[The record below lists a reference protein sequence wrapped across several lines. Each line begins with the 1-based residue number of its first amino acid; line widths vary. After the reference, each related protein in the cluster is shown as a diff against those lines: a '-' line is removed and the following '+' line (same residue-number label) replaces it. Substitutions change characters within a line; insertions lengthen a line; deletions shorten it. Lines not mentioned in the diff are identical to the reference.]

1 LLIYWCSNCNVP
13 VLGEKYREK
22 IKFNDNNHIDIEDE
36 LLEYLNYNNLNEKY
50 YKIFQKLKSEIK
62 KYLSNDEEGNLLDDY
77 KNKINKIKNKDIKYI
92 YEYAI
97 KYLYYKKNKNSK
109 EVKNSYICPE
119 CGNKC
124 DYIGKDIKPVFSE
137 EKIMIKTFMGLN
149 LFNKSVWKT
158 QTNRYIINGDVKF
171 INLKKLYNSKD
182 LEKKAELVNKKINNY
197 NLEDN
202 FDKFVEINKNHFNFI
217 DENAMRFIINT
228 KQIFNERMNIV
239 SFSGGKDS
247 TVVSDIVRRAL
258 GTKDILHVFGD
269 TTLEFPTTYQY
280 LNRIKS
286 RPNHPPFLPVDKSE
300 KDFMELSKKIGPP
313 SRVMSWCC
321 TIFKTGPI
329 GNLFREIAKDQEIL
343 TYYGVRR
350 SESNSRS
357 KYDKVSKSPKISKQ
371 LVVSPIIDWKDAD
384 IWLYLL
390 SRKIDFNE
398 AYKFGF
404 SRVGCWVCPNNSRWS
419 EFLSKIFIKDKA
431 KEWNQFL
438 INFAKDIGKPDPYVY
453 INSGKWKA
461 RQGGNGIENNDIQ
474 LNLEGDFCGSGDIS
488 KSYTLSK
495 SIDQELYELFKPFG
509 IVNKEIGNS
518 LLDEVIIFDPNNE
531 NPLFSIKGRIG
542 SKELKVTILEEKN
555 IKLKFQRIECQLRKF
570 QTCIRCEACPNICPY
585 DAISVKNGYTINEDK
600 CINCKKCIAYFHN
613 GCIVTKTMMKS

>member
-1 LLIYWCSNCNVP
+1 VLIYWCPNCNVP
-13 VLGEKYREK
+13 VLGEKNKSKLEYSK
-22 IKFNDNNHIDIEDE
+22 NNYIDIEDE
-36 LLEYLNYNNLNEKY
+36 LLEYLNQNNLSERY
-50 YKIFQKLKSEIK
+50 YKIFQKLKTEIK
-62 KYLSNDEEGNLLDDY
+62 SNLSNDESKNLLEDY
-77 KNKINKIKNKDIKYI
+77 HKKLEKIKNDYIKFI
-92 YEYAI
+92 YRYAI
-97 KYLYYKKNKNSK
+97 KYLKNKIKENSDD
-109 EVKNSYICPE
+109 NYDNYICPE
-119 CGNKC
+119 CGDECN
-124 DYIGKDIKPVFSE
+124 YIGKDIKPVFSE
-137 EKIMIKTFMGLN
+137 EKLMIKTFLDLD

-158 QTNRYIINGDVKF
+158 QSNRYIIDGEVKF
-171 INLKKLYNSKD
+171 IDLNKLYKSNK
-182 LEKKAELVNKKINNY
+182 LEEKAELVNKKIDNKT
-197 NLEDN
+197 LEDN
-202 FDKFVEINKNHFNFI
+202 FEKFIKVNKDHFNFI
-217 DENAMRFIINT
+217 DENAMRFINNA
-228 KQIFNERMNIV
+228 KQIFNDRMNVI

-329 GNLFREIAKDQEIL
+329 GNLFREIAQDQEII

-350 SESNSRS
+350 SESSSRS

-384 IWLYLL
+384 VWLYLL
-390 SRKIDFNE
+390 SRNIDFNE

-404 SRVGCWVCPNNSRWS
+404 SRVGCWVCPNNSKWS
-419 EFLSKIFIKDKA
+419 EFLSKVFIKDKA

-438 INFAKDIGKPDPYVY
+438 INFAKDIGKPDPEVY

-461 RQGGNGIENNDIQ
+461 RQGGNGIENNEIQ
-474 LNLEGDFCGSGDIS
+474 LDLEGDFCGSGDTS
-488 KSYTLSK
+488 KSYSLTK
-495 SIDQELYELFKPFG
+495 AITEELYELFKPFG
-509 IVNKEIGNS
+509 ILNKEIGNS
-518 LLDEVIIFDPNNE
+518 LLGEVIIFDPNNE
-531 NPLFSIKGRIG
+531 KPLFSLKGKIG
-542 SKELKVTILEEKN
+542 SKEIKVTILEEKN

-585 DAISVKNGYTINEDK
+585 DAISVKNGYKIDEEK
-600 CINCKKCIAYFHN
+600 CTNCKKCIAYFHN

>member
-1 LLIYWCSNCNVP
+1 MLIYWCSNCNVP
-13 VLGEKYREK
+13 VLGEKNKSKLKY
-22 IKFNDNNHIDIEDE
+22 NQNNYIDIEDE
-36 LLEYLNYNNLNEKY
+36 LLEYLKQNDLSEKY
-50 YKIFQKLKSEIK
+50 YKIFQKLKKEIK
-62 KYLSNDEEGNLLDDY
+62 NNLSNNESKKLLEDY
-77 KNKINKIKNKDIKYI
+77 YIKKEKIKNNNVKFI
-92 YEYAI
+92 YRHAI
-97 KYLYYKKNKNSK
+97 KYLKNKMKENS
-109 EVKNSYICPE
+109 NDNNDNYICPE
-119 CGNKC
+119 CGDECN
-124 DYIGKDIKPVFSE
+124 YMGKDLKPVFSE
-137 EKIMIKTFMGLN
+137 EKIMIKTFLGLD

-158 QTNRYIINGDVKF
+158 QTNRYIIDGEVKF
-171 INLKKLYNSKD
+171 IDLNNLYKSKD
-182 LEKKAELVNKKINNY
+182 LEEKAEIVNKKIKNN

-202 FDKFVEINKNHFNFI
+202 FDKFIKVNKTHFNFI
-217 DENAMRFIINT
+217 DENAMRFINNA
-228 KQIFNERMNIV
+228 KKIFNDRMNVV

-329 GNLFREIAKDQEIL
+329 GNLFREIAQDQEII

-350 SESNSRS
+350 SESSSRS

-384 IWLYLL
+384 VWLYLL

-404 SRVGCWVCPNNSRWS
+404 SRVGCWVCPNNSKWS

-438 INFAKDIGKPDPYVY
+438 INFAKDIGKPDPEVY

-461 RQGGNGIENNDIQ
+461 RQGGNGIENNEIQ
-474 LNLEGDFCGSGDIS
+474 LDLEGDFCGSGDTS
-488 KSYTLSK
+488 KSYTLTRA
-495 SIDQELYELFKPFG
+495 ITEELYELFKPFG
-509 IVNKEIGNS
+509 IINKEIGNS
-518 LLDEVIIFDPNNE
+518 LLGEVIIFDPKHQK
-531 NPLFSIKGRIG
+531 PIFSLKGKIG
-542 SKELKVTILEEKN
+542 TKELKVTILKEKN

-585 DAISVKNGYTINEDK
+585 DAISVKNGYQIDEEK
-600 CINCKKCIAYFHN
+600 CTNCKKCIAYFHK
-613 GCIVTKTMMKS
+613 GCIVTKTMIKS